1 MQQPQTQIETNKS
14 DPMVELD
21 IGGDSVDVELKD
33 KENVSKVEETKSE
46 AIKVK
51 ESTEAKEE
59 VKDEREEYSEGV
71 KKRIDRLTYKIRE
84 AERRE
89 QAAVQFAQKIKEEK
103 DSLEGKFKELDDGY
117 VNEFTGRVQSQLE
130 SAKNNLKN
138 AVAKGDI
145 DAQVSANQLLAKL
158 AIEEERIKA
167 TEVQRKTTA
176 DQADNAGQVVQQPV
190 QNNVATPKPDPRA
203 EAWAEKNE
211 WFGKDETMTYA
222 SFGIHKKLVEQEGYD
237 PTSDE
242 YYDEVDKRIRTEFP
256 HKFNDGGEVQ
266 GSNKPVQTV
275 ASATRTS
282 RTGRKTVRLTPSQVA
297 IAKKL
302 GEPLE
307 EYAKQIKLT
316 EGA

>member
-1 MQQPQTQIETNKS
+1 MQQPQTQIETNKA

-21 IGGDSVDVELKD
+21 TGGDSVDIELKD

-46 AIKVK
+46 AI
-51 ESTEAKEE
+51 EAKEE
-59 VKDEREEYSEGV
+59 VKDEREEYSDGV

-167 TEVQRKTTA
+167 TEVQRKATA

-302 GEPLE
+302 GVPLE
-307 EYAKQIKLT
+307 EYAKYVK
-316 EGA
+316 E

>member
-1 MQQPQTQIETNKS
+1 MQQPQTQIETNKA

-21 IGGDSVDVELKD
+21 TGGDSVDIELKD

-46 AIKVK
+46 TI
-51 ESTEAKEE
+51 EAKEE
-59 VKDEREEYSEGV
+59 VKDEREEYSDGV

-167 TEVQRKTTA
+167 TEVQRKATA

-302 GEPLE
+302 GVPLE
-307 EYAKQIKLT
+307 EYAKYVK
-316 EGA
+316 E